1 MYAWNPNL
9 ENFIDNFYD
18 MQFFFSA
25 FNRENDNDILDES
38 IKGQWTVEPKFVM
51 EMCDLALPMSA
62 SRRFLTS
69 EPPEATPNFGTTVT
83 VIVSNK
89 EQQNL
94 KSSLK
99 KPKPVR

>member
-1 MYAWNPNL
+1 MYAQNPSL

-18 MQFFFSA
+18 IQFFSA

-83 VIVSNK
+83 VIVSNNEK
-89 EQQNL
+89 QNL